1 MNRRL
6 IRSDHLTIRS
16 DGHSEPFAISPT
28 QASSQSG
35 ARPAPA
41 REAVTRLANRDLQ
54 ALWPAKLPLRRRTGA
69 RAEAISSDQ
78 SAWRPATPRLC
89 AKRRLRAGC
98 PFDRQLPQ
106 ATRNSQRD
114 LRDQCRATAATRGSR
129 VDRDGP
135 CPRRPRFRQ
144 GGRHSRRHGC
154 VLSCCWR
161 LAVRSGEGQ

>member
-1 MNRRL
+1 MNRLL
-6 IRSDHLTIRS
+6 IRSDHLSIRS
-16 DGHSEPFAISPT
+16 DGYPESVAIKST

-35 ARPAPA
+35 ARPATA
-41 REAVTRLANRDLQ
+41 REGVTWVANRDLQ

-69 RAEAISSDQ
+69 RAEAIPGDQ
-78 SAWRPATPRLC
+78 SAWRTAAPRLC
-89 AKRRLRAGC
+89 AERRLRAGC

-106 ATRNSQRD
+106 ATRSSQRD
-114 LRDQCRATAATRGSR
+114 LCDQCRASAPARGSR

-154 VLSCCWR
+154 VLSHCWR

>member
-1 MNRRL
+1 MNRLL
-6 IRSDHLTIRS
+6 IRSDHLLIRS
-16 DGHSEPFAISPT
+16 DEHSESFPISST

-35 ARPAPA
+35 ARPATT
-41 REAVTRLANRDLQ
+41 RQGVTRIANRDLQ
-54 ALWPAKLPLRRRTGA
+54 TLWPAKLPLRRRTWA
-69 RAEAISSDQ
+69 WAEAISCGQ
-78 SAWRPATPRLC
+78 SAWRTAAPRLC
-89 AKRRLRAGC
+89 AERCLRAGC

-106 ATRNSQRD
+106 ATRRSQRD
-114 LRDQCRATAATRGSR
+114 LRDQRRTSAPARGSR

-154 VLSCCWR
+154 VLSRCWR